1 MKKTFQGFYK
11 KRKRTNISEHKNPDW
26 KQKMKKLFQGFKTK
40 VNKYFWE

>member
-1 MKKTFQGFYK
+1 MKKTFQGFCK

-40 VNKYFWE
+40 VTKYFWE